1 MNLLLFLITFLVV
14 AGSAA
19 LALYGVVA
27 DRPGQALWAGT
38 AAAAWSAV
46 YLVVL
51 LAVSLASHEKVLGW
65 HQFKRFCG
73 LYLDCHAM
81 VSVLNV
87 ETARSLGEGE
97 RQVEADGV
105 FYIVTVRQGSDAKRV
120 LIAVDHPVAVVIDED
135 GRRYHRS
142 ARGERALARG
152 EGPLPAL
159 GRAVEAGDAYTT
171 KLIFELPE
179 DVRAPRL
186 NIVEGHWLTRL
197 SEFFLIGDE
206 DSFLHKPTTFRLT
219 T

>member
-1 MNLLLFLITFLVV
+1 MNLLFFLITFLVV
-14 AGSAA
+14 AGLAA

-27 DRPGQALWAGT
+27 DRPGRALWAGT

-46 YLVVL
+46 YMVVL
-51 LAVSLASHEKVLGW
+51 LAISLASQEKVLGW

-81 VSVLNV
+81 VSVLNA
-87 ETARSLGEGE
+87 ETAESLGEGE
-97 RQVEADGV
+97 WRVEADGV
-105 FYIVTVRQGSDAKRV
+105 FYIVTVRQDSDAKRV
-120 LIAVDHPVAVVIDED
+120 LIAVHHPVAVVIDDD

-142 ARGERALARG
+142 ALGEQALARG
-152 EGPLPAL
+152 EGPLQAL
-159 GRAVEAGDAYTT
+159 GRAVEAGDGYTT
-171 KLIFELPE
+171 KLVFELPE

-186 NIVEGHWLTRL
+186 NIVEGHWATRL
-197 SEFFLIGDE
+197 SELFLIGDE